1 MPISASNEFS
11 IIGLGKIGGVLA
23 AQALEKGAPETKTLV
38 GIGSGLPSSFPRL
51 LTCSG
56 GGPGDLSMHPSSRIK
71 RPALEIGDFLLLLV
85 SPLRWTGRIDGAPF
99 LICKWEQW
107 SRGGWCWSGRGR
119 GSGRGGRC
127 LRRCPRFWRC
137 RNRHLHAAVTV
148 IDKDSEDD
156 CEQDCRSKRVQH
168 GASTE
173 HDRAANRVDDE
184 HDNGGDEN
192 GLEPGIF

>member
-71 RPALEIGDFLLLLV
+71 RPD
-85 SPLRWTGRIDGAPF
+85 APF
-99 LICKWEQW
+99 IPNQAP
-107 SRGGWCWSGRGR
+107 GI
-119 GSGRGGRC
+119 
-127 LRRCPRFWRC
+127 
-137 RNRHLHAAVTV
+137 RNRGLLALTRLAPEV
-148 IDKDSEDD
+148 
-156 CEQDCRSKRVQH
+156 
-168 GASTE
+168 
-173 HDRAANRVDDE
+173 DRA
-184 HDNGGDEN
+184 H
-192 GLEPGIF
+192 